1 MSADP
6 LAAQQFTEAVFNL
19 IPVGESEDCLYLNVY
34 APSTPPSQNGRAVL
48 FWIHGGNTRSNVK
61 YERRYQ
67 LICFTGSLQFGTA
80 SQPAYDGSAFAAY
93 QDVILVSVNY
103 RTNGK

>member
-19 IPVGESEDCLYLNVY
+19 IPVGESEDCLYLNIY

-48 FWIHGGNTRSNVK
+48 FWIHGGKTRSIVK
-61 YERRYQ
+61 YERRLPTNMFHRLSTIWYS
-67 LICFTGSLQFGTA
+67 FTA
-80 SQPAYDGSAFAAY
+80 S
-93 QDVILVSVNY
+93 L
-103 RTNGK
+103 